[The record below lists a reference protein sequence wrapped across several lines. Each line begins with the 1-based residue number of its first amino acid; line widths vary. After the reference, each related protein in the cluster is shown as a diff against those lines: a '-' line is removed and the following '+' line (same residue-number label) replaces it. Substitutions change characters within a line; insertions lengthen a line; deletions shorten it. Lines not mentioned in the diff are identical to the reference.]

1 MSASDRDKPAS
12 GSLTD
17 RITELESLLPEN
29 TNRPPTVPVLKD
41 TPGGDHPDQ
50 AEIPVLDELVHAE
63 DVDSDDWARAE
74 LPPGTADQMVQLID
88 KIEHRLTDELEALV
102 QTLKSA
108 MRESILDELKTRLES
123 SAKSPAGDKP
133 D

>member
-1 MSASDRDKPAS
+1 MRASDRDKPAS
-12 GSLTD
+12 GTLTD
-17 RITELESLLPEN
+17 RITELESLLPGN
-29 TNRPPTVPVLKD
+29 TNNPPTVPVLKD
-41 TPGGDHPDQ
+41 TAGGVHPDQ

-63 DVDSDDWARAE
+63 DVDSDDWEHAE
-74 LPPGTADQMVQLID
+74 LTPGTADQMVQLID

-108 MRESILDELKTRLES
+108 MRESILDELKTWLES
-123 SAKSPAGDKP
+123 SAGDKP